1 LLLDDTLKKTIRA
14 APIYTPV
21 LVGRWTEK
29 TTAIFVRVDSLKT
42 FKPAALK
49 IQASFTG
56 YEHEGVYL
64 ACIAFRVFGTPISS
78 FMGDGYLNLRQEADR
93 RALEYLTTQEHLPFV
108 FLSFDLKSQLA
119 TSVPW
124 MDKNREAAL
133 EILERSGS
141 IAAPIVRSVDPVFQR
156 LKGRFQALYSVRDL
170 LPIADAG
177 RMNSIRTIYLN
188 KGPLPDGIPL
198 RPFRILSLLQRGAP
212 KRFI

>member
-1 LLLDDTLKKTIRA
+1 
-14 APIYTPV
+14 
-21 LVGRWTEK
+21 
-29 TTAIFVRVDSLKT
+29 
-42 FKPAALK
+42 
-49 IQASFTG
+49 
-56 YEHEGVYL
+56 
-64 ACIAFRVFGTPISS
+64 
-78 FMGDGYLNLRQEADR
+78 
-93 RALEYLTTQEHLPFV
+93 
-108 FLSFDLKSQLA
+108 
-119 TSVPW
+119 

-141 IAAPIVRSVDPVFQR
+141 TAAPIVRSVDPVFQR